1 MSGTD
6 RFTAKYNP
14 GALVLDQFEY
24 DEVRLKSLNP
34 KPNLDLK
41 TFHIYR
47 ILSSYFSEFLHTK
60 TCDWFIRYD
69 PLQIPSGRNFAY
81 TVVLL
86 LLT

>member
-1 MSGTD
+1 MVQTD
-6 RFTAKYNP
+6 LLQSIIP
-14 GALVLDQFEY
+14 EPLLDQFEY
-24 DEVRLKSLNP
+24 DEVRLITLTLNP
-34 KPNLDLK
+34 KPNLKLK
-41 TFHIYR
+41 KFHIYR